1 MIDIGTTTL
10 QLARW
15 LHGRELTVITSNFA
29 VIEELLPDESIEL
42 VVLGGIVRRNY
53 RSLVGVLA
61 EARCASPASR
71 WCAHEDRA
79 PRRRRLPRPDG
90 LRGAARARRAVSGST
105 R

>member
-10 QLARW
+10 QLARR

-61 EARCASPASR
+61 EDA
-71 WCAHEDRA
+71 
-79 PRRRRLPRPDG
+79 
-90 LRGAARARRAVSGST
+90 LRQAGVEVVAA
-105 R
+105 